1 MRTLIEEA
9 RNEKGIAVL
18 PYEEYQWL
26 GFFDYMP
33 AWFFKKFGFKGVDRD
48 GRRLLLFF
56 DFGRAN
62 PPHLLHPRVKV
73 KEAKGSS
80 ELVLLWNSQ
89 CPWSG
94 WMADVVRSKTYSHL
108 TLRLIN
114 TDISEF

>member
-9 RNEKGIAVL
+9 RNEKGIAGL
-18 PYEEYQWL
+18 PYEEDQW
-26 GFFDYMP
+26 
-33 AWFFKKFGFKGVDRD
+33 FGFKGVDRD
-48 GRRLLLFF
+48 GSRLLLSF

-114 TDISEF
+114 TDITEF